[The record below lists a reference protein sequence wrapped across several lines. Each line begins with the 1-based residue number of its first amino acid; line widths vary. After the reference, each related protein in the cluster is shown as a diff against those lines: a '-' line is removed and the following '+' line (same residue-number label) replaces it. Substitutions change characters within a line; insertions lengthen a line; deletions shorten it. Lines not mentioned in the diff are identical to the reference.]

1 MESLKPRYKTGDE
14 VKLLPQLIYKGEK
27 PIDITT
33 GGNIFLFYIFNEHGA
48 IIFEAI
54 GKLASLVYHRL
65 EPGTSYNDLM
75 LYGDAMMRADPYTSI
90 YPGVFK
96 PGKYRVM
103 LWADFTLGKFEKWE
117 EKPPNVKIY
126 AEHIFIEIVEP

>member
-1 MESLKPRYKTGDE
+1 M
-14 VKLLPQLIYKGEK
+14 
-27 PIDITT
+27 
-33 GGNIFLFYIFNEHGA
+33 
-48 IIFEAI
+48 
-54 GKLASLVYHRL
+54 ASLVYHRL